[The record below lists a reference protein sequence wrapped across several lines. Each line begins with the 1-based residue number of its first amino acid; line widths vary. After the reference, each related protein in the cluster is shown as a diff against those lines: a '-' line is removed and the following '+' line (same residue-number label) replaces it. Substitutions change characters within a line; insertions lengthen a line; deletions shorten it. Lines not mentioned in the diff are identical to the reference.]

1 MRLMITVPQENKY
14 EYISSLRISYIK
26 IEDMFLLFQFSITW
40 DENKHAEM
48 ENIQSQ
54 CTVLLT
60 HGIVNQLSSLGSVCF
75 DIY

>member
-1 MRLMITVPQENKY
+1 MITIPQENIY
-14 EYISSLRISYIK
+14 EYISSLRRTCIK
-26 IEDMFLLFQFSITW
+26 IEDMFLLFQFSISR

-54 CTVLLT
+54 YTVLLT